1 MRKRHVKFES
11 LGGLVNYGSISG
23 GGSQMVRGMMAQKR
37 FSVTNSLNIKW
48 Y

>member
-23 GGSQMVRGMMAQKR
+23 GGG
-37 FSVTNSLNIKW
+37 VTDGTRHDGTKEI
-48 Y
+48 